1 MRSPHAEGRV
11 AAMFTIQNSGGQ
23 RRIMLLVLCDGGRH
37 SDLKPGITDIAAGE
51 IGVGQ
56 YQF

>member
-11 AAMFTIQNSGGQ
+11 AATFTIQNSGGQ
-23 RRIMLLVLCDGGRH
+23 WRIMLLVLCDGGRH

-51 IGVGQ
+51 IGVG
-56 YQF
+56 